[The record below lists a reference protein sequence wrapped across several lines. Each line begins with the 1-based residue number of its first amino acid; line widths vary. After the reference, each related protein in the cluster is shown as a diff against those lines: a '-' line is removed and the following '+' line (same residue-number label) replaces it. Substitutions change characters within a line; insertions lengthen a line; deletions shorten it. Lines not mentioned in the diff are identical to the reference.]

1 MPGNVLGANGNT
13 YIKQNSCLEIINAF
27 GMKQKFK
34 QIM

>member
-13 YIKQNSCLEIINAF
+13 HIKHNSCLEIINAF